1 MTLELNQG
9 EVAEMLGLTSRQIS
23 NWRREGVISGRP
35 EGRTVYYSAR
45 EAVRIFVEREI
56 EKARKSWTSDERD
69 KLAARKLA
77 AEVAK
82 SEFELAKIEGTTVD
96 RTEAEAALATLAIE
110 IRKGLEK
117 APARFAAEL
126 LPDDPGRG
134 RKVLE
139 RVVREILSGLAE
151 PSSNGKRKKSA

>member
-1 MTLELNQG
+1 MTVELNLG
-9 EVAEMLGLTSRQIS
+9 EIAELLGLTRRQIS
-23 NWRREGVISGRP
+23 NWRRDGVISGRP
-35 EGRTVYYSAR
+35 EGREVYVSGR
-45 EAVRIFVEREI
+45 EAVRVYVEREI

-69 KLAARKLA
+69 TLAARKLA

-82 SEFELAKIEGTTVD
+82 AEHEAARIEGTTIEKAD
-96 RTEAEAALATLAIE
+96 SEAAMAAFAIE
-110 IRKGLEK
+110 VRTGLEK

-139 RVVREILSGLAE
+139 KIVREILSGMADVA
-151 PSSNGKRKKSA
+151 PKNGKKSA